1 MISCCLYIP
10 GTCICACSRQLFI
23 NTRIRYAI
31 LVCNVHTHKPI
42 LARSVVNRLKDRRA
56 LPEDDR
62 FETFSDENEAHSMVI
77 AETFAEDSGYYS
89 CVAVNAAGT
98 AVSENQL
105 LVECKC

>member
-1 MISCCLYIP
+1 MYMYMFVPCS
-10 GTCICACSRQLFI
+10 SRQLFS
-23 NTRIRYAI
+23 NTRMQYTFLA
-31 LVCNVHTHKPI
+31 CNVHTHKTI
-42 LARSVVNRLKDRRA
+42 LARSLFNRLKDRRA